1 MFLLKLFGVVA
12 FGRIAQNDPSVFLAF
27 LAIVTGQ
34 NLAYDALCDSQRSL
48 QTKSTAPPIKADHM
62 HSPGDLGG

>member
-1 MFLLKLFGVVA
+1 MFFLKLFGVVA

-34 NLAYDALCDSQRSL
+34 NLADDALCDFQPSL
-48 QTKSTAPPIKADHM
+48 HTKSTAPPIKADHM
-62 HSPGDLGG
+62 HSLGDPGG